1 MGARDLADAS
11 RAASATKL
19 RNYEISHR
27 QLVPRRLSSSRRR
40 SRIEISPRRR
50 FRAFAAFR
58 GVKGNDVN
66 RNPKVRVNQS
76 DNRERRF
83 LKPSPPPCL
92 TFFYRLANLCPALQP
107 IRVKGGD
114 VGVGAGRSQEN
125 RAHRAR
131 SGLTR
136 GVVISNAAAL

>member
-1 MGARDLADAS
+1 MGKVVDAS
-11 RAASATKL
+11 TRPRDAHRARIARGIGQL
-19 RNYEISHR
+19 EISHR
-27 QLVPRRLSSSRRR
+27 KRLPTFDDRDSAGGSDSAR
-40 SRIEISPRRR
+40 SACDSGEQ
-50 FRAFAAFR
+50 
-58 GVKGNDVN
+58 NDVRN

-92 TFFYRLANLCPALQP
+92 TFFYRPANLCPALQP

-125 RAHRAR
+125 AHRAR